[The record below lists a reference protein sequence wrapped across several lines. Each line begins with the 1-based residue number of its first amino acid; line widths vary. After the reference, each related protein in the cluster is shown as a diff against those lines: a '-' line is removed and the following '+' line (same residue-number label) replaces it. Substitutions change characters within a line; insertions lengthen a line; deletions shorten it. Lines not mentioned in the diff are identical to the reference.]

1 MGIKRPFL
9 ERFADTSILSSQ
21 GLPGQPIIEIAG
33 DSRVLVENHRGVKAY
48 GHQQIVIQV
57 PYGCI
62 CVSGCQ
68 LELARMTKDQLVI
81 SGQIQCVQ
89 LHRKEQ
95 K

>member
-1 MGIKRPFL
+1 MGIKRHLL
-9 ERFADTSILSSQ
+9 EQFGDTSALSSQ
-21 GLPGQPIIEIAG
+21 VLPGQPVIEIAG
-33 DSRVLVENHRGVKAY
+33 DRRVLVENHRGVKAY
-48 GHQQIVIQV
+48 GHQQIVIQA
-57 PYGCI
+57 PYGYI